1 MDRWTDHQNFAAA
14 GEQRE
19 EIASVHRAAI
29 RSIQRVVSE
38 NATPHDEEYA
48 SAGIAELLK
57 AGKVL
62 VLTGAGVS
70 TESGIPDYRGPGGSL
85 HDHRPMTYQEF
96 RYDDAARQRYW
107 ARSYVGWRRMRRAE
121 PNRAHY
127 ALAELEQLGAVSGV
141 ITQNVDGLHARAGSC
156 RLLALLLTLVLVI
169 PAYGQETLDALAAAQ
184 GCTAETLLQSDKLTA
199 GDSVSDWVAIA
210 VSRAG
215 TEGDTSAYRKALERY
230 VTRMYREQG
239 GLDRLRATEWQRTA
253 LTALAL
259 GADPTAFGRDKNGRS
274 VNLLAD
280 GVYQFTAAKS
290 LGTQGL
296 NGWIF
301 GLIALDS
308 ARFAVP
314 EDAVYTRATI
324 LQALVAAQEPEGG
337 FGLTVGNSDVDL
349 TAMTLQALAP
359 YQNSTVTYTG
369 AAGESVTIRE
379 VVRRALAWLSDQQT
393 AEGDFIS
400 WDAANLE
407 STAQVI
413 IALCSLGVDPA
424 TDARFVKNG
433 ISAVD
438 GLMRYRLD
446 DGTFRHILTDGSDVM
461 ATEQALLAQEAMER
475 LSAARRSLYDF
486 REEMPEDVK
495 MQVTALNEALTDVAV
510 ATPEEVQALYTRY
523 LAIPAAERSYVFA
536 AGALLDRMQE
546 LSLEI
551 TPEDPAQAYE
561 LRVAA
566 EETTSGPGA
575 VVWIAAG
582 VAVVVVAAGMVI
594 WSKRRKICTK

>member
-1 MDRWTDHQNFAAA
+1 MND
-14 GEQRE
+14 
-19 EIASVHRAAI
+19 
-29 RSIQRVVSE
+29 
-38 NATPHDEEYA
+38 
-48 SAGIAELLK
+48 
-57 AGKVL
+57 
-62 VLTGAGVS
+62 
-70 TESGIPDYRGPGGSL
+70 
-85 HDHRPMTYQEF
+85 
-96 RYDDAARQRYW
+96 
-107 ARSYVGWRRMRRAE
+107 RMRK
-121 PNRAHY
+121 
-127 ALAELEQLGAVSGV
+127 GC
-141 ITQNVDGLHARAGSC
+141 C
-156 RLLALLLTLVLVI
+156 RLLTLLLTLVLVI

-337 FGLTVGNSDVDL
+337 FGLTAGNSDVDL

-369 AAGESVTIRE
+369 TSGESVTIRE

-407 STAQVI
+407 STAPGHHRPVQ
-413 IALCSLGVDPA
+413 LG
-424 TDARFVKNG
+424 
-433 ISAVD
+433 
-438 GLMRYRLD
+438 
-446 DGTFRHILTDGSDVM
+446 
-461 ATEQALLAQEAMER
+461 
-475 LSAARRSLYDF
+475 
-486 REEMPEDVK
+486 
-495 MQVTALNEALTDVAV
+495 
-510 ATPEEVQALYTRY
+510 
-523 LAIPAAERSYVFA
+523 
-536 AGALLDRMQE
+536 
-546 LSLEI
+546 
-551 TPEDPAQAYE
+551 
-561 LRVAA
+561 
-566 EETTSGPGA
+566 SGPGHGRPVREKRHQRRGWADALPAGRRHLPPYSDGRLRCHGHGAGPSGTGGHGAA
-575 VVWIAAG
+575 V
-582 VAVVVVAAGMVI
+582 
-594 WSKRRKICTK
+594 RRPPEPV

>member
-1 MDRWTDHQNFAAA
+1 MND
-14 GEQRE
+14 
-19 EIASVHRAAI
+19 
-29 RSIQRVVSE
+29 
-38 NATPHDEEYA
+38 
-48 SAGIAELLK
+48 
-57 AGKVL
+57 
-62 VLTGAGVS
+62 
-70 TESGIPDYRGPGGSL
+70 
-85 HDHRPMTYQEF
+85 
-96 RYDDAARQRYW
+96 
-107 ARSYVGWRRMRRAE
+107 RMRK
-121 PNRAHY
+121 
-127 ALAELEQLGAVSGV
+127 GC
-141 ITQNVDGLHARAGSC
+141 C
-156 RLLALLLTLVLVI
+156 RLLTLLLTLVLVI

-199 GDSVSDWVAIA
+199 GDSVSDWMAIA

-230 VTRMYREQG
+230 VTRMYRQQG
-239 GLDRLRATEWQRTA
+239 GLDRLRATEWQRTV

-337 FGLTVGNSDVDL
+337 FGLTVGNADVDL

-359 YQNSTVTYTG
+359 YQNSTVTYIGTS
-369 AAGESVTIRE
+369 GESVTIRE

-495 MQVTALNEALTDVAV
+495 MQVTALNEALTDVAM
-510 ATPEEVQALYTRY
+510 ATPEEVQTLYTRY
-523 LAIPAAERSYVFA
+523 LAIPAAERSYVFT
-536 AGALLDRMQE
+536 AGAVLERMQE

-566 EETTSGPGA
+566 EVNTSGSGT

-582 VAVVVVAAGMVI
+582 AAVVVVAAGIVI

>member
-1 MDRWTDHQNFAAA
+1 MND
-14 GEQRE
+14 
-19 EIASVHRAAI
+19 
-29 RSIQRVVSE
+29 
-38 NATPHDEEYA
+38 
-48 SAGIAELLK
+48 
-57 AGKVL
+57 
-62 VLTGAGVS
+62 
-70 TESGIPDYRGPGGSL
+70 
-85 HDHRPMTYQEF
+85 
-96 RYDDAARQRYW
+96 
-107 ARSYVGWRRMRRAE
+107 RMRR
-121 PNRAHY
+121 
-127 ALAELEQLGAVSGV
+127 GC
-141 ITQNVDGLHARAGSC
+141 C

-210 VSRAG
+210 VSRTG

-314 EDAVYTRATI
+314 EDAVYTRAAI

-369 AAGESVTIRE
+369 TSGESVTIRE

-446 DGTFRHILTDGSDVM
+446 DGTFRHILTDGSDV
-461 ATEQALLAQEAMER
+461 
-475 LSAARRSLYDF
+475 
-486 REEMPEDVK
+486 MPEDVK

>member
-1 MDRWTDHQNFAAA
+1 MND
-14 GEQRE
+14 
-19 EIASVHRAAI
+19 
-29 RSIQRVVSE
+29 
-38 NATPHDEEYA
+38 
-48 SAGIAELLK
+48 
-57 AGKVL
+57 
-62 VLTGAGVS
+62 
-70 TESGIPDYRGPGGSL
+70 
-85 HDHRPMTYQEF
+85 
-96 RYDDAARQRYW
+96 
-107 ARSYVGWRRMRRAE
+107 RMRK
-121 PNRAHY
+121 
-127 ALAELEQLGAVSGV
+127 GC
-141 ITQNVDGLHARAGSC
+141 C
-156 RLLALLLTLVLVI
+156 RLLTLLLTLVLVI

-369 AAGESVTIRE
+369 TSGESVTIRE

-495 MQVTALNEALTDVAV
+495 TQVTALNEALTDVAV
-510 ATPEEVQALYTRY
+510 ATP
-523 LAIPAAERSYVFA
+523 RSF
-536 AGALLDRMQE
+536 RN
-546 LSLEI
+546 
-551 TPEDPAQAYE
+551 
-561 LRVAA
+561 
-566 EETTSGPGA
+566 
-575 VVWIAAG
+575 
-582 VAVVVVAAGMVI
+582 
-594 WSKRRKICTK
+594 C

>member
-1 MDRWTDHQNFAAA
+1 MND
-14 GEQRE
+14 
-19 EIASVHRAAI
+19 
-29 RSIQRVVSE
+29 
-38 NATPHDEEYA
+38 
-48 SAGIAELLK
+48 
-57 AGKVL
+57 
-62 VLTGAGVS
+62 
-70 TESGIPDYRGPGGSL
+70 
-85 HDHRPMTYQEF
+85 
-96 RYDDAARQRYW
+96 
-107 ARSYVGWRRMRRAE
+107 RMRK
-121 PNRAHY
+121 
-127 ALAELEQLGAVSGV
+127 GC
-141 ITQNVDGLHARAGSC
+141 C
-156 RLLALLLTLVLVI
+156 RLLALLLTLALVI

-308 ARFAVP
+308 SRFAVP

-337 FGLTVGNSDVDL
+337 FGLTVG
-349 TAMTLQALAP
+349 
-359 YQNSTVTYTG
+359 NSTVTYTG

-400 WDAANLE
+400 WDATNLE

-438 GLMRYRLD
+438 GLLRYRLD

-495 MQVTALNEALTDVAV
+495 TQVTALNEALTDVAV

-546 LSLEI
+546 LFLEI

-566 EETTSGPGA
+566 EVTTSGPGA

-582 VAVVVVAAGMVI
+582 AAVVVVAAGMVI

>member
-1 MDRWTDHQNFAAA
+1 MND
-14 GEQRE
+14 
-19 EIASVHRAAI
+19 
-29 RSIQRVVSE
+29 
-38 NATPHDEEYA
+38 
-48 SAGIAELLK
+48 
-57 AGKVL
+57 
-62 VLTGAGVS
+62 
-70 TESGIPDYRGPGGSL
+70 
-85 HDHRPMTYQEF
+85 
-96 RYDDAARQRYW
+96 
-107 ARSYVGWRRMRRAE
+107 RMRK
-121 PNRAHY
+121 
-127 ALAELEQLGAVSGV
+127 GC
-141 ITQNVDGLHARAGSC
+141 C
-156 RLLALLLTLVLVI
+156 RLLTLLLTLVLVI

-369 AAGESVTIRE
+369 TSGESVTIRE

-495 MQVTALNEALTDVAV
+495 TQVTALNEALTGQSTKYIQLLHIVVHENNVRDIVFLGVLGKAFCQHQRTHTA
-510 ATPEEVQALYTRY
+510 ATDNSQFHCDNPFWILVIRFVHSEH
-523 LAIPAAERSYVFA
+523 AIDCKYDDNSKQDKHGTQCVTVTVVIFLKCNFVYV
-536 AGALLDRMQE
+536 
-546 LSLEI
+546 
-551 TPEDPAQAYE
+551 
-561 LRVAA
+561 
-566 EETTSGPGA
+566 
-575 VVWIAAG
+575 
-582 VAVVVVAAGMVI
+582 
-594 WSKRRKICTK
+594 

>member
-1 MDRWTDHQNFAAA
+1 MND
-14 GEQRE
+14 
-19 EIASVHRAAI
+19 
-29 RSIQRVVSE
+29 
-38 NATPHDEEYA
+38 
-48 SAGIAELLK
+48 
-57 AGKVL
+57 
-62 VLTGAGVS
+62 
-70 TESGIPDYRGPGGSL
+70 
-85 HDHRPMTYQEF
+85 
-96 RYDDAARQRYW
+96 
-107 ARSYVGWRRMRRAE
+107 RMRR
-121 PNRAHY
+121 
-127 ALAELEQLGAVSGV
+127 GC
-141 ITQNVDGLHARAGSC
+141 C

-210 VSRAG
+210 VSRTG

-314 EDAVYTRATI
+314 EDAVYTRAAI

-369 AAGESVTIRE
+369 TSGESVTIRE
-379 VVRRALAWLSDQQT
+379 VVRRALAW
-393 AEGDFIS
+393 
-400 WDAANLE
+400 
-407 STAQVI
+407 
-413 IALCSLGVDPA
+413 
-424 TDARFVKNG
+424 
-433 ISAVD
+433 
-438 GLMRYRLD
+438 
-446 DGTFRHILTDGSDVM
+446 
-461 ATEQALLAQEAMER
+461 

-582 VAVVVVAAGMVI
+582 VAVVVVAAGRVI

>member
-1 MDRWTDHQNFAAA
+1 MND
-14 GEQRE
+14 
-19 EIASVHRAAI
+19 
-29 RSIQRVVSE
+29 
-38 NATPHDEEYA
+38 
-48 SAGIAELLK
+48 
-57 AGKVL
+57 
-62 VLTGAGVS
+62 
-70 TESGIPDYRGPGGSL
+70 
-85 HDHRPMTYQEF
+85 
-96 RYDDAARQRYW
+96 
-107 ARSYVGWRRMRRAE
+107 RMRK
-121 PNRAHY
+121 
-127 ALAELEQLGAVSGV
+127 G
-141 ITQNVDGLHARAGSC
+141 C

-446 DGTFRHILTDGSDVM
+446 DGTFRHILTS
-461 ATEQALLAQEAMER
+461 EQALLAQEAMER

-495 MQVTALNEALTDVAV
+495 TQVTALNEALTDVAV

-523 LAIPAAERSYVFA
+523 LAIPAAERSYAFA

-566 EETTSGPGA
+566 EVTTSGSGA

-582 VAVVVVAAGMVI
+582 AAVVVVAAGMVI

>member
-1 MDRWTDHQNFAAA
+1 MND
-14 GEQRE
+14 
-19 EIASVHRAAI
+19 
-29 RSIQRVVSE
+29 
-38 NATPHDEEYA
+38 
-48 SAGIAELLK
+48 
-57 AGKVL
+57 
-62 VLTGAGVS
+62 
-70 TESGIPDYRGPGGSL
+70 
-85 HDHRPMTYQEF
+85 
-96 RYDDAARQRYW
+96 
-107 ARSYVGWRRMRRAE
+107 RMRR
-121 PNRAHY
+121 
-127 ALAELEQLGAVSGV
+127 GC
-141 ITQNVDGLHARAGSC
+141 C

-210 VSRAG
+210 VSRTG

-314 EDAVYTRATI
+314 EDAVYTRAAI

-369 AAGESVTIRE
+369 TSGESVTIRE

-461 ATEQALLAQEAMER
+461 ATEQAL
-475 LSAARRSLYDF
+475 YDF
-486 REEMPEDVK
+486 RDEIPEDVK

>member
-1 MDRWTDHQNFAAA
+1 MND
-14 GEQRE
+14 
-19 EIASVHRAAI
+19 
-29 RSIQRVVSE
+29 
-38 NATPHDEEYA
+38 
-48 SAGIAELLK
+48 
-57 AGKVL
+57 
-62 VLTGAGVS
+62 
-70 TESGIPDYRGPGGSL
+70 
-85 HDHRPMTYQEF
+85 
-96 RYDDAARQRYW
+96 
-107 ARSYVGWRRMRRAE
+107 RMRK
-121 PNRAHY
+121 
-127 ALAELEQLGAVSGV
+127 GC
-141 ITQNVDGLHARAGSC
+141 C
-156 RLLALLLTLVLVI
+156 RLLTMLLTLVLVI

-230 VTRMYREQG
+230 VTRMYREG

-369 AAGESVTIRE
+369 SSGESVTIRE
-379 VVRRALAWLSDQQT
+379 MVRRALAWLSDQQT

-461 ATEQALLAQEAMER
+461 AMEQALLAQEAMER

-486 REEMPEDVK
+486 REEITEDVK
-495 MQVTALNEALTDVAV
+495 MQVAALNEALTDVAV

-566 EETTSGPGA
+566 EVTTSGPGA

-582 VAVVVVAAGMVI
+582 AAVVVVAAGIVI

>member
-1 MDRWTDHQNFAAA
+1 MND
-14 GEQRE
+14 
-19 EIASVHRAAI
+19 
-29 RSIQRVVSE
+29 
-38 NATPHDEEYA
+38 
-48 SAGIAELLK
+48 
-57 AGKVL
+57 
-62 VLTGAGVS
+62 
-70 TESGIPDYRGPGGSL
+70 
-85 HDHRPMTYQEF
+85 
-96 RYDDAARQRYW
+96 
-107 ARSYVGWRRMRRAE
+107 RMRK
-121 PNRAHY
+121 
-127 ALAELEQLGAVSGV
+127 GC
-141 ITQNVDGLHARAGSC
+141 C

-210 VSRAG
+210 VSRTG

-369 AAGESVTIRE
+369 PSGGWCAGRWRGCLTSRR
-379 VVRRALAWLSDQQT
+379 RRA
-393 AEGDFIS
+393 IS
-400 WDAANLE
+400 
-407 STAQVI
+407 
-413 IALCSLGVDPA
+413 
-424 TDARFVKNG
+424 
-433 ISAVD
+433 SA
-438 GLMRYRLD
+438 
-446 DGTFRHILTDGSDVM
+446 GTPPIWR
-461 ATEQALLAQEAMER
+461 
-475 LSAARRSLYDF
+475 ARRRSSSPCAAWEWT
-486 REEMPEDVK
+486 RPR
-495 MQVTALNEALTDVAV
+495 
-510 ATPEEVQALYTRY
+510 TPG
-523 LAIPAAERSYVFA
+523 S
-536 AGALLDRMQE
+536 
-546 LSLEI
+546 
-551 TPEDPAQAYE
+551 
-561 LRVAA
+561 
-566 EETTSGPGA
+566 
-575 VVWIAAG
+575 
-582 VAVVVVAAGMVI
+582 
-594 WSKRRKICTK
+594 

>member
-1 MDRWTDHQNFAAA
+1 MND
-14 GEQRE
+14 
-19 EIASVHRAAI
+19 
-29 RSIQRVVSE
+29 
-38 NATPHDEEYA
+38 
-48 SAGIAELLK
+48 
-57 AGKVL
+57 
-62 VLTGAGVS
+62 
-70 TESGIPDYRGPGGSL
+70 
-85 HDHRPMTYQEF
+85 
-96 RYDDAARQRYW
+96 
-107 ARSYVGWRRMRRAE
+107 RMRR
-121 PNRAHY
+121 
-127 ALAELEQLGAVSGV
+127 GC
-141 ITQNVDGLHARAGSC
+141 C

-210 VSRAG
+210 VSRTG

-314 EDAVYTRATI
+314 EDAVYTRAAI

-369 AAGESVTIRE
+369 TSGESVTIRE

-407 STAQVI
+407 STAPGHHRPVQ
-413 IALCSLGVDPA
+413 LG
-424 TDARFVKNG
+424 
-433 ISAVD
+433 
-438 GLMRYRLD
+438 
-446 DGTFRHILTDGSDVM
+446 
-461 ATEQALLAQEAMER
+461 
-475 LSAARRSLYDF
+475 
-486 REEMPEDVK
+486 
-495 MQVTALNEALTDVAV
+495 
-510 ATPEEVQALYTRY
+510 
-523 LAIPAAERSYVFA
+523 
-536 AGALLDRMQE
+536 
-546 LSLEI
+546 
-551 TPEDPAQAYE
+551 
-561 LRVAA
+561 
-566 EETTSGPGA
+566 SGPGHGRPVREKRHQRRGRADALPAGRRHLPPYSDGRLRCHGHGAGPSGAGGHGAA
-575 VVWIAAG
+575 V
-582 VAVVVVAAGMVI
+582 
-594 WSKRRKICTK
+594 RRPPEPV

>member
-1 MDRWTDHQNFAAA
+1 MKQKWW
-14 GEQRE
+14 
-19 EIASVHRAAI
+19 I
-29 RSIQRVVSE
+29 
-38 NATPHDEEYA
+38 
-48 SAGIAELLK
+48 
-57 AGKVL
+57 
-62 VLTGAGVS
+62 
-70 TESGIPDYRGPGGSL
+70 
-85 HDHRPMTYQEF
+85 
-96 RYDDAARQRYW
+96 
-107 ARSYVGWRRMRRAE
+107 
-121 PNRAHY
+121 
-127 ALAELEQLGAVSGV
+127 
-141 ITQNVDGLHARAGSC
+141 
-156 RLLALLLTLVLVI
+156 LLTLLLCGCGASSQPDQTGGVQNDRPRLSASTEETPENVAEVEKNENLEKN
-169 PAYGQETLDALAAAQ
+169 PSNSNQNPGEGQNWTVFAMDTVMQFDAYGGSAALQEKVKRRVEELEGEFSTTQENSDIFHLNQ
-184 GCTAETLLQSDKLTA
+184 EKTAELSA
-199 GDSVSDWVAIA
+199 
-210 VSRAG
+210 
-215 TEGDTSAYRKALERY
+215 DTRY
-230 VTRMYREQG
+230 LMQE
-239 GLDRLRATEWQRTA
+239 
-253 LTALAL
+253 ALAL

-369 AAGESVTIRE
+369 TSGESVTIRE

-495 MQVTALNEALTDVAV
+495 TQVTALNEALTDVAV

-566 EETTSGPGA
+566 EVTTSGSGA

-582 VAVVVVAAGMVI
+582 AAVVVVAAGIVI

>member
-1 MDRWTDHQNFAAA
+1 MND
-14 GEQRE
+14 
-19 EIASVHRAAI
+19 
-29 RSIQRVVSE
+29 
-38 NATPHDEEYA
+38 
-48 SAGIAELLK
+48 
-57 AGKVL
+57 
-62 VLTGAGVS
+62 
-70 TESGIPDYRGPGGSL
+70 
-85 HDHRPMTYQEF
+85 
-96 RYDDAARQRYW
+96 
-107 ARSYVGWRRMRRAE
+107 RMRK
-121 PNRAHY
+121 
-127 ALAELEQLGAVSGV
+127 GC
-141 ITQNVDGLHARAGSC
+141 C
-156 RLLALLLTLVLVI
+156 RLLTLLLTLVLVI

-184 GCTAETLLQSDKLTA
+184 GCTAETLLQSDKLAA

-308 ARFAVP
+308 VRFAVP
-314 EDAVYTRATI
+314 EDAVYTRAAI
-324 LQALVAAQEPEGG
+324 LQALVAAQEPGGG

-369 AAGESVTIRE
+369 TSGESVTIRE

-495 MQVTALNEALTDVAV
+495 TQVTALNEALTDVAV

-566 EETTSGPGA
+566 EVTTSGSGA

-582 VAVVVVAAGMVI
+582 AAVVVVAAGIVI